1 MLSFLSIFADF
12 KKAIHDL
19 CIHEPTL
26 FVPAFVPLI
35 PSVLSKLLA
44 STLTLRTQ
52 ACHALGGFVLGLTS
66 IPLSTIHTQVSR
78 TVAAYIT
85 TAMHS
90 PGKKSPEKPT
100 DAAILRTLKTT
111 LATENPEHVAHG
123 PVWALSVLASFIVLL
138 GSRFSEDMR
147 ISKIISGLLAMGL
160 KHKKSSVRA
169 LGCLL
174 IRPLAWVYFQPP
186 LPADSDEESEVD
198 DEVRIQRT
206 EARRIHFKILRS
218 AVECTAGIS
227 VIGAFLGE
235 QLSGDNPLM
244 RSIEIL
250 QHMAARPGKTCE
262 DAVDVMQCMI
272 ARNNGADYAWSSS
285 LLLPKSLFSSFPG
298 LLTAEYKSLKDAVEP
313 IFEQVST
320 AEDIRCLTP
329 EEMSTPWVFK
339 ELMRT
344 WWILFGNSHTDSSSD
359 LSVRFTFCI
368 YCLPW

>member
-1 MLSFLSIFADF
+1 M
-12 KKAIHDL
+12 
-19 CIHEPTL
+19 
-26 FVPAFVPLI
+26 
-35 PSVLSKLLA
+35 
-44 STLTLRTQ
+44 
-52 ACHALGGFVLGLTS
+52 LGLTS

-78 TVAAYIT
+78 AVAVYIT
-85 TAMHS
+85 TAIHS

-111 LATENPEHVAHG
+111 LATEDPEHVAHG
-123 PVWALSVLASFIVLL
+123 PVWALSVLASLIVLL
-138 GSRFSEDMR
+138 GSRISEDMR
-147 ISKIISGLLAMGL
+147 INKIISCLLAMGL
-160 KHKKSSVRA
+160 RHKKCSVRA

-186 LPADSDEESEVD
+186 LPVDSDDESEVD
-198 DEVRIQRT
+198 DEIRIQRT
-206 EARRIHFKILRS
+206 EARRIHFKILQN

-227 VIGAFLGE
+227 TIGAFLSE
-235 QLSGDNPLM
+235 ELSGDNPLR

-250 QHMAARPGKTCE
+250 QHMAARPGKICE
-262 DAVDVMQCMI
+262 DAMDVMQCMI

-285 LLLPKSLFSSFPG
+285 LLLPRSLFSSFPG
-298 LLTAEYKSLKDAVEP
+298 LLTAEYKSLKEAVEP

-344 WWILFGNSHTDSSSD
+344 WWIVLGNSHTFNGSELPVRISFAFAAKYVHGI
-359 LSVRFTFCI
+359 LS
-368 YCLPW
+368 L

>member
-1 MLSFLSIFADF
+1 M
-12 KKAIHDL
+12 KAIHDL

-35 PSVLSKLLA
+35 PSILSKLLA
-44 STLTLRTQ
+44 NTLTLRTQ

-78 TVAAYIT
+78 AVAAYIT
-85 TAMHS
+85 TATHS

-100 DAAILRTLKTT
+100 EAAILRTLKTT

-138 GSRFSEDMR
+138 GSRISEDIR
-147 ISKIISGLLAMGL
+147 INKIISCLLAMGL
-160 KHKKSSVRA
+160 RHKKTSVRA

-174 IRPLAWVYFQPP
+174 IRPLAWAYFQPP
-186 LPADSDEESEVD
+186 LPVDSDDESEVD
-198 DEVRIQRT
+198 DDVRVQRK
-206 EARRIHFKILRS
+206 EARRIHFKVLQN
-218 AVECTAGIS
+218 AVECKAGIS
-227 VIGAFLGE
+227 SIGAFLGE
-235 QLSGDNPLM
+235 ELSGDNPLR

-250 QHMAARPGKTCE
+250 QHMATKPGKTCE
-262 DAVDVMQCMI
+262 DAMDAMQCMV

-298 LLTAEYKSLKDAVEP
+298 LLTAEHKSLKEAVEP
-313 IFEQVST
+313 IFEQVPT
-320 AEDIRCLTP
+320 AEDIRCLTQQ
-329 EEMSTPWVFK
+329 EISTPWVFQ

-344 WWILFGNSHTDSSSD
+344 WWIVLCNSQTFDGSD
-359 LSVRFTFCI
+359 LPVR
-368 YCLPW
+368 

>member
-1 MLSFLSIFADF
+1 ML
-12 KKAIHDL
+12 
-19 CIHEPTL
+19 
-26 FVPAFVPLI
+26 
-35 PSVLSKLLA
+35 
-44 STLTLRTQ
+44 
-52 ACHALGGFVLGLTS
+52 GFTS

-78 TVAAYIT
+78 AVAAYMT

-111 LATENPEHVAHG
+111 LTTEDPGHVAHG

-138 GSRFSEDMR
+138 GSRISEDIR
-147 ISKIISGLLAMGL
+147 INKIISCLLAMGL
-160 KHKKSSVRA
+160 RHKKNSVRA

-186 LPADSDEESEVD
+186 LPVDSDEESEVD
-198 DEVRIQRT
+198 DEVRVERK
-206 EARRIHFKILRS
+206 EARRIHFKVLQN
-218 AVECTAGIS
+218 AVECTAGVS
-227 VIGAFLGE
+227 TIGAFLGE
-235 QLSGDNPLM
+235 EQAGDNPLG

-250 QHMAARPGKTCE
+250 QQMAAMPGKTCE
-262 DAVDVMQCMI
+262 DAMDVMQCMI
-272 ARNNGADYAWSSS
+272 ARNNGADCTWSSS

-298 LLTAEYKSLKDAVEP
+298 LLTADYKSLKDAVEP

-344 WWILFGNSHTDSSSD
+344 WWIVLRNSHMFDGSE
-359 LSVRFTFCI
+359 LPVRFKFCI
-368 YCLPW
+368 CSQMCSWNSIVVANYC